1 MLYLLSSQVI
11 ISIHFNTSCSQ
22 LGSVSVFY
30 VKDPQKKIS
39 ECVIELYIAGERH
52 IDFRESREEGR

>member
-22 LGSVSVFY
+22 LGSVNGFFY
-30 VKDPQKKIS
+30 VKDSQKKIS

-52 IDFRESREEGR
+52 VDFRDRIE